1 MANLNLT
8 GVEQAVGK
16 LLAPMK
22 KATAATG
29 RFRDQLGASERAARN
44 LSERKSGLSRR
55 FTGATSGIAAQSR
68 EMRRWGSVSRGS
80 LGLIGGLAQWV
91 GPVFGGL
98 GYAVKHG
105 IVDSAV
111 SFERFRAAL
120 ESVEGSSGKTRA
132 SMDWIESFAVKT
144 PFELEQVTGAFV
156 KLRSDGMDPT
166 QGLLRTLGDA
176 AAATGKPLTRA
187 VEAMTGAVSGDNEGL
202 AEFGIEARAAEG
214 GKIRYEYE
222 VGGETKIAEAMAAD
236 GAQIRQVLGG
246 ILDIK
251 YRMRPAAAH
260 PSSAK
265 KFGGAMAE
273 ESKTFMGMMGN
284 LADQWGRFQN
294 LVMASGLFDFLKGR
308 LGALLDTLNRMAAD
322 CPRSSVG
329 WRPTSCRSGAGW

>member
-8 GVEQAVGK
+8 DFERAVDK

-22 KATAATG
+22 KVTAATG
-29 RFRDQLGASERAARN
+29 RLRGQLGAAERAARN
-44 LSERKSGLSRR
+44 LSKSKSGLSRR
-55 FTGATSGIAAQSR
+55 FTGATSGIAAQNR
-68 EMRRWGSVSRGS
+68 QLRVWGGATRGY
-80 LGLIGGLAQWV
+80 LGGLGALAQWA
-91 GPVFGGL
+91 GPTLSGL
-98 GYAVKHG
+98 GYAVKRG

-111 SFERFRAAL
+111 SFERFRTAL
-120 ESVEGSSGKTRA
+120 ETVEGSSGKARA
-132 SMDWIESFAVKT
+132 SMKWIDDFAVKT
-144 PFELEQVTGAFV
+144 PFELDQVTDAFV

-176 AAATGKPLTRA
+176 SAAAGKPLTRA
-187 VEAMTGAVSGDNEGL
+187 VEALTGAVSGDNEGL

-246 ILDIK
+246 ILDAK

-284 LADQWGRFQN
+284 LTDQWARFRN

-308 LGALLDTLNRMAAD
+308 LGEALSWAA
-322 CPRSSVG
+322 G
-329 WRPTSCRSGAGW
+329 KLGGRPSEQRGMEAGELLV